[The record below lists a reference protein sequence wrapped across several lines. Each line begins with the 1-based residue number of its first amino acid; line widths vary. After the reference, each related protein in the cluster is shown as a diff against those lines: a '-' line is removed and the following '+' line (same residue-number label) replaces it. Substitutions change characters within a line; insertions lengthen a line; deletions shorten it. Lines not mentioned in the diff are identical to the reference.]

1 LEQAVIAQLPDLVRG
16 AAEGLRGSNLTVLNG
31 AEGVNAAV
39 ATLAGQGAAV
49 LRSVLGGLAEISAAP
64 TVSDGTR

>member
-1 LEQAVIAQLPDLVRG
+1 
-16 AAEGLRGSNLTVLNG
+16 LRGSNLTVLNG

-49 LRSVLGGLAEISAAP
+49 LRSVLSGLAEISAAP
-64 TVSDGTR
+64 TISDGTRSSEPA